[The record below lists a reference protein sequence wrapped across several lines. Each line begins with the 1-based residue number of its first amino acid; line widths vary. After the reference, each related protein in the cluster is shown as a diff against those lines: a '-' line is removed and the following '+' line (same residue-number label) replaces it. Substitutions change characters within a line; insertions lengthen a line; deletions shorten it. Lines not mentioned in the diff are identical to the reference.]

1 MRRLALRAVLLLAA
15 LFALPVHAQQPP
27 YPSRT
32 ITIVTPFAAGAG
44 SDILTRILA
53 EFLTRNLGQQVIVQ
67 NIAGAGGTIGAR
79 FVAQAQPD
87 GYTLLLHHVGMS
99 TAPALYKDLQFD
111 PVKSFEP
118 IGLFADS
125 PYMLLANAGFPPN
138 TMKELVDHVR
148 ANKDRVNFGTAGV
161 GSGGHL
167 CALLFEQAIDARV
180 TQLQYKGASLAVQD
194 VLGGRVDMMCDSPP
208 PILPHIR
215 AGKLKAYAIMGGRR
229 LASMPDIPTATE
241 AGMKTLDMMSIWYG
255 LYAPAGTP
263 KAIVDRLSVALQ
275 AANADPA
282 IAAQLTKLETA
293 VFDPKDATPDAL
305 RQRLRSQIDLWTPII
320 LKANLAPT

>member
-1 MRRLALRAVLLLAA
+1 MRSLALRAVLILAA
-15 LFALPVHAQQPP
+15 LFALPAHAQQSP
-27 YPSRT
+27 YPSKT

-53 EFLTRNLGQQVIVQ
+53 EFLTRNLGHQVIVQ

-125 PYMLLANAGFPPN
+125 PYMLLATPSFPPN
-138 TMKELVDHVR
+138 TMKELVDYVR
-148 ANKDRVNFGTAGV
+148 ANRDRVNFGTAGV

-194 VLGGRVDMMCDSPP
+194 VLGGRVEMMCDSPP

-229 LASMPDIPTATE
+229 LASMPEIPTATE
-241 AGMKTLDMMSIWYG
+241 AGMRTLDMMSIWYG

-263 KAIVDRLSVALQ
+263 KAIVERLSVALQ

-282 IAAQLTKLETA
+282 IAAQLAKLETA

-320 LKANLAPT
+320 VKANLAPT

>member
-1 MRRLALRAVLLLAA
+1 MRSIAIAFIVGIAA
-15 LFALPVHAQQPP
+15 FFATPVHAQQA
-27 YPSRT
+27 YPSKT
-32 ITIVTPFAAGAG
+32 ITLVTPFAAGAG

-53 EFLTRNLGQQVIVQ
+53 EFLTRKLGQQVIVQ
-67 NIAGAGGTIGAR
+67 NVAGAGGTIGAR
-79 FVAQAQPD
+79 FVAQAHPD

-125 PYMLLANAGFPPN
+125 PYMLLATPGFPPN
-138 TMKELVDHVR
+138 TMKELVEYVR
-148 ANKDRVNFGTAGV
+148 VHKDKVNFGTAGV

-167 CALLFEQAIDARV
+167 CALLFEQAIDVKV

-208 PILPHIR
+208 PILAHIR

-229 LASMPDIPTATE
+229 LDSMPDIPTATE

-263 KAIVDRLSVALQ
+263 KAIIDRLSAALQ
-275 AANADPA
+275 AANADPG

-293 VFDPKDATPDAL
+293 VFDAKQATPDAL
-305 RQRLRSQIDLWTPII
+305 RQRLRSQIELWTPII
-320 LKANLAPT
+320 LKANLAPS